1 MSEKDE
7 HKIQYFGSASTGYGW
22 RCSCGYGMKNND
34 TPWAEKSERT
44 ERAMYHLLDEGIV
57 PRVFASLYPHGVKP
71 REDHDREVTEKW
83 R

>member
-22 RCSCGYGMKNND
+22 RCTCGYGMKQND
-34 TPWAEKSERT
+34 ITWAEKCERT
-44 ERAMYHLLDEGIV
+44 ERAICHLLDEGIV
-57 PRVFASLYPHGVKP
+57 HRMLRPVYPDGVKP
-71 REDHDREVTEKW
+71 REDSKRRVTMKW